1 VVKTTPSGINSEATV
16 KLIPIGYI
24 MNKENGQFGVFFK
37 EIRKE
42 NNLTQEDLAR
52 KAGVGLRFVRD
63 VEQGKGTIRLD
74 RVNAVLAL
82 FGYVAGPVRGSRDEK

>member
-1 VVKTTPSGINSEATV
+1 MVKTTPSGINREAIV

>member
-1 VVKTTPSGINSEATV
+1 
-16 KLIPIGYI
+16 